1 MEWLLCISAFM
12 VGGIGMM
19 LFIESTIEHQSREKA
34 RKNPKSIQFSL
45 SDE

>member
-19 LFIESTIEHQSREKA
+19 LFIESSISYKSREQSRK
-34 RKNPKSIQFSL
+34 KPKSIQFSL